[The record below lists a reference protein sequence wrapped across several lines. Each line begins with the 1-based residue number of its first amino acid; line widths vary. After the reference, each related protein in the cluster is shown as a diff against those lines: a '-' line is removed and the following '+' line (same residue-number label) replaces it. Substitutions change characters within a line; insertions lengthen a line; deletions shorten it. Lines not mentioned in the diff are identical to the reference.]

1 MVKVIGVFIIG
12 LLFYSCSGDSNPV
25 QNNEVDTANVIK
37 DSLAFLDEKIKSNPG
52 NTDWLYERAKY
63 LYRAEDFENSKVD
76 LESALL
82 LDSSQLHVHELYADI
97 QLSLL
102 DLEAVKY
109 HYKYVVTRDT
119 TNTHSLLG
127 LGKLNAILKNSGQAE
142 FYLSRALQINPYLAE
157 AYFLRGIIYRS
168 DYYETG
174 RQESWDIAV
183 SSFQTAVEQD
193 PNYYSAYIEM
203 GVMYDEKKSTLALE
217 YYNSALDIYP
227 ESIEAWYN
235 KGMYYQ
241 VRGEMDNALAAYRN
255 INQIDS
261 TWADPYYNQG
271 YIHLVV
277 EQGYLDSAIYY
288 FSKAVEIDPEYFQAY
303 NNLGLAYEKNGD
315 NVNAKKNYSKA
326 IEINPEFQLAKD
338 NLNSLQ

>member
-1 MVKVIGVFIIG
+1 MKLYVLFFITV
-12 LLFYSCSGDSNPV
+12 LFYSCSGSKDNQDSDAASGIII
-25 QNNEVDTANVIK
+25 E
-37 DSLAFLDEKIKSNPG
+37 DSLAYLNDKVRDNPKSSE
-52 NTDWLYERAKY
+52 WLYERARF
-63 LYRAEDFENSKVD
+63 LYKAKDIPNSKVD
-76 LESALL
+76 LEAALF
-82 LDSSQLHVHELYADI
+82 LDSSNLAVHELYADI

-102 DLEAVKY
+102 DLQSGKY
-109 HYKYVVTRDT
+109 HYRYVIKNDS

-142 FYLSRALQINPYLAE
+142 FYLSRALKINPYLAE

-174 RQESWDIAV
+174 RQESWDISV

-203 GVMYDEKKSTLALE
+203 GVMYDEKKSVRALE
-217 YYNSALDIYP
+217 YYNSALEIYP

-241 VRGEMDNALAAYRN
+241 GRGEMDNALAAYRTLN
-255 INQIDS
+255 EIDS

-271 YIHLVV
+271 YIHLIV
-277 EQGYLDSAIYY
+277 EQGYLDSAIFY
-288 FSKAVEIDPEYFQAY
+288 FSKAIEIDPEYFQAY
-303 NNLGLAYEKNGD
+303 NNLGLAYEKSGD
-315 NVNAKKNYSKA
+315 KKNAKKNYSKA
-326 IEINPEFQLAKD
+326 IEIYPDFQLAKD